1 MKKYALIG
9 YPLGH
14 SLSPNIHTRLLEL
27 SGIEGGYEKLE
38 ISPEKLTESYDTLS
52 GLNGFNITIPHKIA
66 IIDYC
71 DELSEGAKRYKSV
84 NCVKNG
90 ERKIGYN
97 TDVLGFTK
105 SIDMLGASLS
115 SKVLVIGCG
124 GVGRMIA
131 IETALKGGDLT
142 IAVLPMD
149 IKNAEGVRAE
159 ISEAKPGAKINI
171 VTIKG
176 SKLTASDFG
185 GNVPEFDLLIN
196 ASPVGMYPKVENCPC
211 GEEIIDKVSFVFDV
225 IYNPKETLLSKTAK
239 SKGKR
244 VMTGMAM
251 LVLQAAAAHEIWNG
265 SSFKEEDLKKL
276 ISDMEEL
283 V

>member
-27 SGIEGGYEKLE
+27 SGIEGGYEKHE
-38 ISPEKLTESYDTLS
+38 IPPERLTESYDMLGS
-52 GLNGFNITIPHKIA
+52 LDGFNITIPHKIA

-84 NCVKNG
+84 NCVKKV

-105 SIDMLGASLS
+105 SIDMLGANLS
-115 SKVLVIGCG
+115 SKVLLIGCG

-149 IKNAEGVRAE
+149 MANAESVKAE
-159 ISEAKPGAKINI
+159 IAAAKPTAKINI

-176 SKLTASDFG
+176 SNLSPSDFG

-211 GEEIIDKVSFVFDV
+211 TEDIIDKVSYIFDV
-225 IYNPKETLLSKTAK
+225 IYNPKDTLLSKTAR
-239 SKGKR
+239 SKGKK

>member
-38 ISPEKLTESYDTLS
+38 ISPEKLNESFDTLR
-52 GLNGFNITIPHKIA
+52 GLDGFNITIPHKIA

-71 DELSEGAKRYKSV
+71 DELSEGARRYKSV

-90 ERKIGYN
+90 EKKIGYN

-115 SKVLVIGCG
+115 SKVLLIGCG

-149 IKNAEGVRAE
+149 IKNAESVKSE
-159 ISEAKPGAKINI
+159 IAEAKPDAKINI

-211 GEEIIDKVSFVFDV
+211 GEEIIDKVRFLFDV
-225 IYNPKETLLSKTAK
+225 IYNPKETILSKTAK
-239 SKGKR
+239 AKGKKA
-244 VMTGMAM
+244 MTGMAM

-265 SSFKEEDLKKL
+265 SFFKEEDLRKL

>member
-27 SGIEGGYEKLE
+27 SGIEGGYEKHE
-38 ISPEKLTESYDTLS
+38 IPPERLTESYDMLGS
-52 GLNGFNITIPHKIA
+52 LDGFNITIPHKIA

-71 DELSEGAKRYKSV
+71 DELSEGANRYKSV

-115 SKVLVIGCG
+115 SKVLIIGCG

-149 IKNAEGVRAE
+149 MANAESVKAE
-159 ISEAKPGAKINI
+159 IAAAKPTAKINI

-176 SKLTASDFG
+176 SNLSPSDFG

-211 GEEIIDKVSFVFDV
+211 TEEIIDKVSYIFDV
-225 IYNPKETLLSKTAK
+225 IYNPKDTLLSKTAR
-239 SKGKR
+239 SKGKK